1 MTRATAPATRRVNRG
16 NGHSYLLDGQKV
28 PGVTTILS
36 AIPKPWLAP
45 WTARTIAEYAA
56 DHVDAIQ
63 ALHPD
68 RQAIIDLL
76 KKAADRDR
84 DAAALKGTQIH
95 QYGERIAQGEEIL
108 WAEIAPEQR
117 GHVEQ
122 YIQFL
127 HDHDPAVVATELVV
141 AHRAHAWMG
150 TLDLLVELPHETS
163 GVHLVDVK
171 TSRSGPKPEVA
182 LQAAAYAHAE
192 LVIDPNGAETP
203 LPPVVAGWVLWLA
216 TDRYELRPLDISIAM
231 YRRFRYLQMVHDMT
245 DQLDGALGEPVT
257 PIEEPW

>member
-1 MTRATAPATRRVNRG
+1 MTRATAPTTRRINHG
-16 NGHSYLLDGQKV
+16 QGHRYLLDGHKA
-28 PGVTTILS
+28 PGVTTILG

-68 RQAIIDLL
+68 RAAIIDLL

-84 DAAALKGTQIH
+84 DAAGLRGTQIH
-95 QYGERIAQGEEIL
+95 QFGDRIAHGEEIV
-108 WAEIAPEQR
+108 WAEIPAEQR

-127 HDHDPAVVATELVV
+127 HDHDPQVVASELVV
-141 AHRAHAWMG
+141 ANRSHAWMG
-150 TLDLLVELPHETS
+150 TLDLLAGLPHDVP
-163 GVHLVDVK
+163 GVHLIDVK
-171 TSRSGPKPEVA
+171 TSRSGPKAEVA

-192 LVIDPNGAETP
+192 FSIDEHGVETP
-203 LPPVVAGWVLWLA
+203 LPPIVAGWVLWLA
-216 TDRYELRPLDISIAM
+216 ADRYELRPLDITGTV
-231 YRRFRYLQMVHDMT
+231 YRLFRYLQQVHRIEDA
-245 DQLDGALGEPVT
+245 LEGALGEPVT